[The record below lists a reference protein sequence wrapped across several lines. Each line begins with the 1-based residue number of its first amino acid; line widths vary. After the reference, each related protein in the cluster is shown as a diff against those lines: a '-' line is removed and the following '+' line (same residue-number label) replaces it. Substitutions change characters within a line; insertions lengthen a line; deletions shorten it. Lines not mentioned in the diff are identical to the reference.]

1 MLLSPNR
8 FRVGRFLIHAD
19 KAFNWEDLRTLRH
32 GGTEAINLAYAKVRS
47 GIWRVVDLG
56 GE

>member
-47 GIWRVVDLG
+47 GIWRVVDLR